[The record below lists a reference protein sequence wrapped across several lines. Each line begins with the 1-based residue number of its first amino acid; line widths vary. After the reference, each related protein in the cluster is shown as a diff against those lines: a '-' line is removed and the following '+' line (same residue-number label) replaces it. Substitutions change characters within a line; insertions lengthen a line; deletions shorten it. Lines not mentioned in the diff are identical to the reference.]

1 MKHGKS
7 IATAILSIAVSTVGF
22 AQGWTADKA
31 HSKLG
36 FEVTHLMVTDVDG
49 DFKKFDITVN
59 ATKDDFT
66 DAVVAVTA
74 DISSVSTDNDFRD
87 NDLKSDHFFDA
98 AKYPTLNFKST
109 SIQKVDAKN
118 YKLSGDLTMHGVTK
132 PVVLDVTLNGVGT
145 HPMTKKPVAGF
156 KIRGTIKRSD
166 FGIGSNTPTAIV
178 SDEVEIIANVEID
191 KG

>member
-1 MKHGKS
+1 MKQAKTIAAIISMMISS
-7 IATAILSIAVSTVGF
+7 IGF
-22 AQGWTADKA
+22 SQGWTADRA

-36 FEVTHLMVTDVDG
+36 FEVTHLLVTDVEG
-49 DFKKFDITVN
+49 DFKKFEISIN
-59 ATKDDFT
+59 SSKDDFT
-66 DAVVAVTA
+66 DAVIELTA
-74 DISSVSTDNDFRD
+74 DINSISTDQEFRD

-109 SIQKVDAKN
+109 SFQKIDEKN
-118 YKLSGDLTMHGVTK
+118 YKLSGNLTMHGVTK
-132 PVVLDVTLNGVGT
+132 PVVLDVTLNGIGT

-166 FGIGSNTPTAIV
+166 FALGSSTPTAIV
-178 SDEVEIIANVEID
+178 SDEVDILANVEIN